1 MLLRKL
7 SSSLKLYAPKRT
19 FGAIVKKEYDWR
31 DDASRNP
38 DITLRDPRYMP
49 DQINVDE
56 MPMPY
61 YREPDDPTPVIPN
74 RPFDDLTLNYN
85 HTKACNNI
93 GPCYEQYASYWN
105 ADADVAHEIDYGSED
120 LDFQPDCFKTQHFKK
135 KGFIWPFALVGLLP
149 FIYFMNEYF
158 NQGLPDRDHWKRP
171 LPPPTNH
178 PDEEDTPDTKLY
190 EVMNTYTGRT
200 LMDSGMFVEL
210 NYDMVDGKKVF
221 KRFSGVNDYMSP
233 VH

>member
-7 SSSLKLYAPKRT
+7 TSLKKISIPRH
-19 FGAIVKKEYDWR
+19 FGGVVKKEYDWR
-31 DDASRNP
+31 DDANVNP

-49 DQINVDE
+49 EQINPDE

-74 RPFDDLTLNYN
+74 WDRNNLSINYN
-85 HTKACNNI
+85 HQKACNDI
-93 GPCYEQYASYWN
+93 GPEYEQVASYWN
-105 ADADVAHEIDYGSED
+105 PDADVAHEIDYGSED

-135 KGFIWPFALVGLLP
+135 KGFIWPWIVVGFLP
-149 FIYFMNEYF
+149 FIFFGNEYLV
-158 NQGLPDRDHWKRP
+158 QGFPDRDHWKVP

-178 PDEEDTPDTKLY
+178 PDEEDTPDTELY
-190 EVMNTYTGRT
+190 NMVHNVSGRT
-200 LMDSGMFVEL
+200 YMDSGMFKDL
-210 NYDMVDGKKVF
+210 HYDIIDGKKVF
-221 KRFSGVNDYMSP
+221 KRFAPVNDYMSP